1 MREQGCIQ
9 FECDKSLV
17 DSQNQLLIERLAR
30 QTVKLQRLGAT
41 TMASK
46 LVKVFRD
53 RKQGNFKFLIELLN
67 QHKGKAKVCDVIKRI
82 EGRIRSRNCFS
93 KWKDYFMSL
102 RKVSE
107 NIEAGAYT
115 LIKRAYYQRVRQAF
129 SKWAKVALKET
140 EYQKLRKIVL
150 MRVTKYFENS
160 QVTQK
165 K

>member
-1 MREQGCIQ
+1 
-9 FECDKSLV
+9 
-17 DSQNQLLIERLAR
+17 
-30 QTVKLQRLGAT
+30 
-41 TMASK
+41 
-46 LVKVFRD
+46 
-53 RKQGNFKFLIELLN
+53 
-67 QHKGKAKVCDVIKRI
+67 
-82 EGRIRSRNCFS
+82 
-93 KWKDYFMSL
+93 MSL

-115 LIKRAYYQRVRQAF
+115 LIKRAYQQRVRQAF

-165 K
+165 KLAL